1 MNLKPSGM
9 ISKRTALRRT
19 TCEQRLERTR
29 RAVAARACRDH
40 VAKKQR
46 LAQSFVVEASST
58 SSRSSSTRAYRS
70 CAKRGRVNVRGGRAR
85 RASLADGRG
94 SRTRC
99 ERSDACAQRE
109 NLRAAQK
116 ASPTGLRP
124 QDST

>member
-29 RAVAARACRDH
+29 RAVAARACREN
-40 VAKKQR
+40 VAKEQR
-46 LAQSFVVEASST
+46 LAQSFVVEAST

-70 CAKRGRVNVRGGRAR
+70 CAKRGRVHVRGGRAR